1 MNFDF
6 ILLVNSHQT
15 NDNHDIQQSVTYLS
29 HFIHL
34 PNVIL
39 IEFQSKSDLP
49 QWEYIQFILE

>member
-6 ILLVNSHQT
+6 ILLVNFHQT

-34 PNVIL
+34 PKVIR
-39 IEFQSKSDLP
+39 IEFDSTFDISK
-49 QWEYIQFILE
+49 WKYIQFILE